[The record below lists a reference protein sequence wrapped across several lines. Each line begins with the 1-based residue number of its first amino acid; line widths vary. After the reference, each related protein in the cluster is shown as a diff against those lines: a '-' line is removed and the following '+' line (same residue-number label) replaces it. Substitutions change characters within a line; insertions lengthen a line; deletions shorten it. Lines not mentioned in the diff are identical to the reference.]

1 MTIVHIALS
10 RSVGL
15 KNAPFENFGS
25 TLDQIDTYFNITQR
39 DACSLYQA
47 ATLIVQEKFENRL
60 EKIREALEK

>member
-25 TLDQIDTYFNITQR
+25 SLDQIDTYFNISQT
-39 DACSLYQA
+39 DAYSLYQA
-47 ATLIVQEKFENRL
+47 AGLIVQERFETRL
-60 EKIREALEK
+60 EQIREMLEK